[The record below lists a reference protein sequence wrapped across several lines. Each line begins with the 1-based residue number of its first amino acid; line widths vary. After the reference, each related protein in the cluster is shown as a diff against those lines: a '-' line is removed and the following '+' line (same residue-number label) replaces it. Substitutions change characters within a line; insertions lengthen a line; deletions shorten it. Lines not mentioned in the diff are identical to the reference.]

1 MAENIFRQ
9 AALERLSSPEQLD
22 RLVTVASPKAWIAL
36 FTLGMIV
43 AAAVVWGIFGKI
55 PTRVEGQGIL
65 ISSGGRVVNVQA
77 AGSGFLTEINV
88 AVGHPVEAGQTVA
101 RLSQTDAEKSYE
113 NAQAILQE
121 RLNNQTHID
130 AQVQNEQ
137 TLKMQHIE
145 RQRRALRDSL
155 AAGHQR
161 MEFLQERQKQDEAL
175 LEKKIITRDM
185 VDQTRQEAHQTNR
198 EIVDLR
204 KSLAYLD
211 NEELD
216 LLTTLDQRRRTA
228 EEAVNEARR
237 QVAQIEVTLAQA
249 TIVTAPASGVVTEIK
264 VSLGALVTQGQSL
277 FTFQSGGESL
287 DLILYIPPQ
296 YGKRVK
302 PGMAAQVAPMT
313 AKREE
318 FGTINGQV
326 KWISDFPA
334 TVEGMRA
341 VLQNDELLRTFTQS
355 GPPYVARIALYPD
368 PETVSGYRWSSA
380 KGATLSLS
388 SGTLAS
394 AEMTVA
400 EQAPVTLIIPLL
412 REYTGIY

>member
-36 FTLGMIV
+36 FMLGMII
-43 AAAVVWGIFGKI
+43 AAAVVWGILGTI

-65 ISSGGRVVNVQA
+65 ISNGGRVVNVQA

-88 AVGHPVEAGQTVA
+88 TVGHPVEAGQIVA
-101 RLSQTDAEKSYE
+101 RLSQTDAQKSYE

-121 RLNNQTHID
+121 RLDNQTRTH
-130 AQVQNEQ
+130 AQVQHEQ

-145 RQRRALRDSL
+145 RQRQTLRDSL
-155 AAGHQR
+155 AAGYQR
-161 MEFLQERQKQDEAL
+161 MEFLQERQKQDQAL
-175 LEKKIITRDM
+175 LTKKIITRDM

-216 LLTTLDQRRRTA
+216 LLTALEQRRRTA

-249 TIVTAPASGVVTEIK
+249 TMVTAPASGIVTEVK
-264 VSLGALVTQGQSL
+264 VSPGALVTQGQSL

-302 PGMAAQVAPMT
+302 PGMAAQVAPVT

-326 KWISDFPA
+326 KWISEFPA

-341 VLQNDELLRTFTQS
+341 VLQNDELVRTFTQN
-355 GPPYVARIALYPD
+355 GPPYVARISLYPD

-380 KGATLSLS
+380 KGATLGLS

-394 AEMTVA
+394 AEMTVS

>member
-36 FTLGMIV
+36 FMLGMII
-43 AAAVVWGIFGKI
+43 AAAVVWGILGTI

-65 ISSGGRVVNVQA
+65 ISNGGRVVNVQA

-88 AVGHPVEAGQTVA
+88 TVGHPVEAGQIVA
-101 RLSQTDAEKSYE
+101 RLSQTDAQKSYE

-121 RLNNQTHID
+121 RLDNQTRTH
-130 AQVQNEQ
+130 AQVQHEQ

-145 RQRRALRDSL
+145 RQRQTLRDSL
-155 AAGHQR
+155 AAGYQR
-161 MEFLQERQKQDEAL
+161 MEFLQERQKQDQAL
-175 LEKKIITRDM
+175 LTKKIITRDM

-216 LLTTLDQRRRTA
+216 LLTTLEQRRRTA

-249 TIVTAPASGVVTEIK
+249 TMVTAPASGIVTEVK
-264 VSLGALVTQGQSL
+264 VSPGALVTQGQSL

-302 PGMAAQVAPMT
+302 PGMAAQVAPVT

-326 KWISDFPA
+326 KWISEFPA

-341 VLQNDELLRTFTQS
+341 VLQNDELVRTFTQN
-355 GPPYVARIALYPD
+355 GPPYVARISLYPD

-380 KGATLSLS
+380 KGATLGLS

-394 AEMTVA
+394 AEMTVS

>member
-1 MAENIFRQ
+1 VAENIFRQ

-36 FTLGMIV
+36 FMLGMII
-43 AAAVVWGIFGKI
+43 AAAVVWGILGTI

-65 ISSGGRVVNVQA
+65 ISNGGRVVNVQA

-88 AVGHPVEAGQTVA
+88 TVGHPVEAGQIVA
-101 RLSQTDAEKSYE
+101 RLSQTDAQKSYE

-121 RLNNQTHID
+121 RLDNQTRTH
-130 AQVQNEQ
+130 AQVQHEQ

-145 RQRRALRDSL
+145 RQRQTLRDSL
-155 AAGHQR
+155 AAGYQR
-161 MEFLQERQKQDEAL
+161 MEFLQERQKQDQAL
-175 LEKKIITRDM
+175 LTKKIITRDM

-216 LLTTLDQRRRTA
+216 LLTTLEQRRRTA

-249 TIVTAPASGVVTEIK
+249 TMVTAPASGIVTEVK
-264 VSLGALVTQGQSL
+264 VSPGALVTQGQSL

-302 PGMAAQVAPMT
+302 PGMAAQVAPVT

-326 KWISDFPA
+326 KWISEFPA

-341 VLQNDELLRTFTQS
+341 VLQNDELVRTFTQN
-355 GPPYVARIALYPD
+355 GPPYVARISLYPD

-380 KGATLSLS
+380 KGATLGLS

-394 AEMTVA
+394 AEMTVS